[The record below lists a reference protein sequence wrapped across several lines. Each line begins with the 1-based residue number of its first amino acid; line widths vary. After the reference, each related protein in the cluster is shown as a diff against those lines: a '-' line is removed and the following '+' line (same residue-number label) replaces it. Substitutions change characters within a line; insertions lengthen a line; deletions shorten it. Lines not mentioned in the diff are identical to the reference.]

1 MIDLNEIEILQVAVV
16 HEERARKYYE
26 RQASRHPGDPAGDLF
41 SFLAGEEEGHIR
53 KLNAKFGV
61 PKFEAG
67 WEEKYLPFLIDLER
81 LAWEEGV
88 DAEATKGP
96 EAVRK
101 GLLIAKKAESH
112 AIDFYRR
119 AAGVVEDRNTKGLLS
134 ELESEER
141 IHLTKIERYLKEL
154 QG

>member
-1 MIDLNEIEILQVAVV
+1 MLDLNEIEILQVAVV

-41 SFLAGEEEGHIR
+41 AFLAGEEEGHIR
-53 KLNAKFGV
+53 KLSAKYGI
-61 PKFEAG
+61 PRFEAD
-67 WEEKYLPFLIDLER
+67 WEQKYLPYLIDLER

-88 DAEATKGP
+88 EVEAATGV

-119 AAGVVEDRNTKGLLS
+119 AAGVVEDKNTKGLLA
-134 ELESEER
+134 ELEGEEK
-141 IHLTKIERYLKEL
+141 IHLEKIESYLKEL
-154 QG
+154 

>member
-1 MIDLNEIEILQVAVV
+1 MLDLNEMEILQVAVV

-26 RQASRHPGDPAGDLF
+26 RQASRHANDPAGDLF
-41 SFLAGEEEGHIR
+41 AFLAGEEEGHIR
-53 KLNAKFGV
+53 KLSAKFGV
-61 PKFEAG
+61 QRFEAG
-67 WEEKYLPFLIDLER
+67 WEEKYLPYLIDLER

-88 DAEATKGP
+88 EVEAASGV

-119 AAGVVEDRNTKGLLS
+119 AAGVVEDRNAKGLLA
-134 ELESEER
+134 ELEGEEK
-141 IHLTKIERYLKEL
+141 IHLAKIESYLKEL
-154 QG
+154 